1 MVQPPPGGTPPNDG
15 SEASLDPEDWDA
27 FRARAH
33 EMLDELIDHVRD
45 VRQRPVWRPIPPE
58 VRERISTRPLPS
70 EPRPP
75 EQIWA
80 EVRETMLPYSTG
92 NIHPRFWG
100 WVHGSGTPV
109 GIVAEM
115 ITAAMNANLGGR
127 EHMPVHVER
136 RVVAWFR
143 DLLGLPTEASGLM
156 VTGTS
161 MGTLIAL
168 KVARDSAAEVREKG
182 LAALGRQMVVYVSS
196 EAHISARKAA
206 ELLGLGAA
214 GVRVVP
220 TDAHFR
226 MDVVGLEQQI
236 RADREAGVLPLC
248 VIATA
253 GTVNTGAID
262 DLAALADLCE
272 ANDLWLHAAG
282 FAGSHVV
289 IRNPDRVEVP
299 RDVVRRAAELAV
311 FHSKAREARGK
322 VDVHVCRAGDVRVA
336 GERVADEDRVVPG
349 SVELAPGLVG
359 EGHLR
364 EPPARL
370 QMQRTD
376 VDERAAPR
384 PVLGAPRATGRDLVG
399 LDAHPWAVGDRAAH
413 RPRSAVV
420 LVHQC
425 CSPPTVLTAEET
437 ASAACRPVRRSARMS
452 SMCSRPTASRT
463 SPGLTPAAASAAS
476 SSWECVV
483 EAGWIT
489 RERTSPMLA
498 TLECSARASPKAMPA
513 S

>member
-1 MVQPPPGGTPPNDG
+1 MVHPPPGGTPPNDG

-109 GIVAEM
+109 GILAEM

-143 DLLGLPTEASGLM
+143 DLLGLPPEASGLM

-168 KVARDSAAEVREKG
+168 KVARDSAAEVRERG
-182 LAALGRQMVVYVSS
+182 LAALGRQMAVYVSS

-226 MDVVGLEQQI
+226 MDVAGLEQQVQ
-236 RADREAGVLPLC
+236 ADRDAGVLPLC

-272 ANDLWLHAAG
+272 ANDLWLHVDGAFGALLSLSESLRPRLAGIERAASVAFDFHKWMHVPYSAGCVIIRDPELHRRSFAARPDYLAEGRALAAG
-282 FAGSHVV
+282 APWFTDFGPELSRGFLALRVWLTLQAYGTRQLGAMIEKNVEQARWLAGRVAASPQMELAAPATLNIVCFRYHFA
-289 IRNPDRVEVP
+289 
-299 RDVVRRAAELAV
+299 AAE
-311 FHSKAREARGK
+311 EG
-322 VDVHVCRAGDVRVA
+322 
-336 GERVADEDRVVPG
+336 VADELNAEIVY
-349 SVELAPGLVG
+349 
-359 EGHLR
+359 
-364 EPPARL
+364 RL
-370 QMQRTD
+370 QESG
-376 VDERAAPR
+376 VAAPSTTR
-384 PVLGAPRATGRDLVG
+384 IRGRTAIRVAITNHRTTRADLETLIAAVMQHGA
-399 LDAHPWAVGDRAAH
+399 
-413 RPRSAVV
+413 
-420 LVHQC
+420 
-425 CSPPTVLTAEET
+425 E
-437 ASAACRPVRRSARMS
+437 
-452 SMCSRPTASRT
+452 
-463 SPGLTPAAASAAS
+463 
-476 SSWECVV
+476 
-483 EAGWIT
+483 
-489 RERTSPMLA
+489 
-498 TLECSARASPKAMPA
+498 LEARAG
-513 S
+513 